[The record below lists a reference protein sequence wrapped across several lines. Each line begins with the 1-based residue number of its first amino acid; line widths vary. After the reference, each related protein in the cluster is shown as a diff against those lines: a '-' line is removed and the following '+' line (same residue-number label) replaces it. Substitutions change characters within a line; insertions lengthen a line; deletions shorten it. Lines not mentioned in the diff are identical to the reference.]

1 MVFRGGRSVVQ
12 VKNIVNIVT
21 SCSGQKMPMPGMPEA
36 VFLEGLIVRNTALD
50 TFAKVIDGRGSS
62 RRSDSRCGCWSLSAP
77 PNLEGVI
84 IKGKPMR
91 NSGRGM
97 LTEPR
102 EEGVEFLHLD

>member
-1 MVFRGGRSVVQ
+1 
-12 VKNIVNIVT
+12 
-21 SCSGQKMPMPGMPEA
+21 MPGMPEA

-50 TFAKVIDGRGSS
+50 TFAKVIDGRG
-62 RRSDSRCGCWSLSAP
+62 RKRMSDSRCGCGSLSA